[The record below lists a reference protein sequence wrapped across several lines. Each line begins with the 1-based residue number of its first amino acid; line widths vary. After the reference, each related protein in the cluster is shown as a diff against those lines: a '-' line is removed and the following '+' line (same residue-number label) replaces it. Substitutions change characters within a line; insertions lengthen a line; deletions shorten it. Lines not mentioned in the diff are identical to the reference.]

1 MREQDGASRAEPYYP
16 NGVKS
21 QLLELFQLKGKA
33 RAFVSI
39 HITIMKKHI
48 YNNHLLKIFSSRITF
63 EKHKVWQST

>member
-33 RAFVSI
+33 RAFLSI

-48 YNNHLLKIFSSRITF
+48 
-63 EKHKVWQST
+63 